1 MQHFLCFNQNQQEMC
16 AVFMWLNLKIL
27 LAPPVPLNNVFLRM
41 NRGHQIGVVWDVHLK
56 QQGVIEFLVADKG
69 IE

>member
-1 MQHFLCFNQNQQEMC
+1 MC